1 MLRMTKQADY
11 GIVLLSHMANG
22 ATPSADGAWTRF
34 AAPELSEATGLP
46 LPTVSKILKLLSR
59 QGILASHRGVKGG
72 YSLADAP
79 ERISVVRMIEAL
91 DGPIAF
97 TDCVDEAPGSC
108 SQEETCRIRDNW
120 QLINDAVRDALQQIS
135 LSDLLR
141 TQPEQLIQLTV
152 GGRPIRTADNAGSQ
166 A

>member
-11 GIVLLSHMANG
+11 GIVLLSHMASSL
-22 ATPSADGAWTRF
+22 TSANIPEARF

-59 QGILASHRGVKGG
+59 QGVLESHRGVKGG
-72 YSLADAP
+72 YSLAEIP

-120 QLINDAVRDALQQIS
+120 QLINDAVRDALQRIS
-135 LSDLLR
+135 LSDLLQ
-141 TQPEQLIQLTV
+141 TQPSRLVQLTV
-152 GGRPIRTADNAGSQ
+152 GGRPIQPVDNAGSQ